1 MIFESNDEFKQFI
14 NAYVKAMND
23 ENEPDKPKIINFLR
37 FRLLDRENGS
47 MKKVTDEGEKMKVE
61 GMDADQFAEYLD
73 QKKAEVVQY
82 KVVDFINKGG
92 KQFNEMYIDEHIRRG
107 LKGVLKP
114 NYMRDLANQ
123 LGVDVMILNAFD
135 KKDEGFNKIVNSQM
149 ASIRE
154 GIKQKQEEKK
164 QVEKKEK
171 EKQEKKQKQKQKA
184 QEYLMTLEQAQA
196 EGKPALEGE
205 ESEEEEPLKI
215 NKPPVTPKKAEL
227 NTPGS
232 GLEVFGTPM
241 TTSQQKSFLEQLE
254 KKVAESGDK
263 LTDREKTS
271 LDLLKKKDST
281 KKNLTPKE
289 RMKVDFLV
297 KSLSPVKGELPK
309 YNTRM
314 QDQKT
319 KFRLYEAAHTA
330 IKNWEKE
337 KTNIKNQTFVNKLSK
352 KLSVSE
358 EEAKKLDQTYGLYKA
373 FQTKQKEK
381 K

>member
-1 MIFESNDEFKQFI
+1 M
-14 NAYVKAMND
+14 YV
-23 ENEPDKPKIINFLR
+23 E
-37 FRLLDRENGS
+37 
-47 MKKVTDEGEKMKVE
+47 
-61 GMDADQFAEYLD
+61 
-73 QKKAEVVQY
+73 
-82 KVVDFINKGG
+82 
-92 KQFNEMYIDEHIRRG
+92 EHTRRG

-114 NYMRDLANQ
+114 NYLRDLANQ
-123 LGVDVMILNAFD
+123 LGVDVKTLNAFD
-135 KKDEGFNKIVNSQM
+135 KKDEGFNKMVNSQM

-164 QVEKKEK
+164 LVEKKDK

-184 QEYLMTLEQAQA
+184 QEYLTQLEKKKQPMTLEQAKA
-196 EGKPALEGE
+196 EGMPALEGE

-241 TTSQQKSFLEQLE
+241 TTSQQKSFMEQLE
-254 KKVAESGDK
+254 KQVAESGDK

-271 LDLLKKKDST
+271 LDILKKKEST

-289 RMKVDFLV
+289 QMKVDFLV

-319 KFRLYEAAHTA
+319 DFKLYEDAHKA
-330 IKNWEKE
+330 INSWEKE

-352 KLSVSE
+352 KLGKTE
-358 EEAKKLDQTYGLYKA
+358 EEVKKLDSTYGLYKI
-373 FQTKQKEK
+373 FQQKQKEK

>member
-1 MIFESNDEFKQFI
+1 M
-14 NAYVKAMND
+14 
-23 ENEPDKPKIINFLR
+23 
-37 FRLLDRENGS
+37 
-47 MKKVTDEGEKMKVE
+47 
-61 GMDADQFAEYLD
+61 
-73 QKKAEVVQY
+73 
-82 KVVDFINKGG
+82 
-92 KQFNEMYIDEHIRRG
+92 
-107 LKGVLKP
+107 
-114 NYMRDLANQ
+114 
-123 LGVDVMILNAFD
+123 
-135 KKDEGFNKIVNSQM
+135 
-149 ASIRE
+149 
-154 GIKQKQEEKK
+154 
-164 QVEKKEK
+164 
-171 EKQEKKQKQKQKA
+171 QKQKA
-184 QEYLMTLEQAQA
+184 QEYLKQKK
-196 EGKPALEGE
+196 GKGKAV
-205 ESEEEEPLKI
+205 EEEEIPHLEEPEEYLPEHMIHKDEPQTPTKQAIPL
-215 NKPPVTPKKAEL
+215 TPA
-227 NTPGS
+227 S

>member
-1 MIFESNDEFKQFI
+1 
-14 NAYVKAMND
+14 
-23 ENEPDKPKIINFLR
+23 
-37 FRLLDRENGS
+37 
-47 MKKVTDEGEKMKVE
+47 MKKETTEEEKLKVE
-61 GMDADQFAEYLD
+61 AMKENDFERYLQ
-73 QKKAEVVQY
+73 QKKIVVIGHQTM
-82 KVVDFINKGG
+82 DFLNKGG
-92 KQFNEMYIDEHIRRG
+92 KAFNEMYIEEHVRRG

-114 NYMRDLANQ
+114 NYLRDLANQ
-123 LGVDVMILNAFD
+123 LGVEVNTLNTLS
-135 KKDEGFNKIVNSQM
+135 KTDEGLNKLFNDQLT
-149 ASIRE
+149 AIRE
-154 GIKQKQEEKK
+154 GIKQKHEEKK

-184 QEYLMTLEQAQA
+184 QEYLKQKK
-196 EGKPALEGE
+196 GKGKAVEDE
-205 ESEEEEPLKI
+205 EIPHLEEPEEYLPEHMIHKDE
-215 NKPPVTPKKAEL
+215 PQTPTKQAIPL
-227 NTPGS
+227 TPAS

-289 RMKVDFLV
+289 QMKVDFLV

-319 KFRLYEAAHTA
+319 NFRLYEAAHTA

-358 EEAKKLDQTYGLYKA
+358 EEAKKLDQTYGLYKV